1 MKINEVTN
9 KQLDEGPIDF
19 AKQVG
24 AGIKGLGQGFAAA
37 GQPKQP
43 VKPGAN
49 DLETAIN
56 TVNAKPNTGILG
68 KIGGAFQGAKA
79 GYQQQGAANKQLDVI
94 KNVSSNASKNW
105 AEEAQNIQSS
115 TGKPPTA
122 ADAVDWYTKFSGV
135 SPSIAPA
142 GANPAQINQWLQKE
156 VSGYMIKKG
165 ATAQQGSGTAT
176 QQKPQ
181 QTPQAGQVPP
191 VPQPT
196 QGQTPPNQPTP
207 PAAQQQQPGP
217 AQQQATAEPVPLP
230 VPLEKLSAEERAELR
245 RQLQASLMMAA

>member
-1 MKINEVTN
+1 MKINEILVEQ
-9 KQLDEGPIDF
+9 QLDEGPIDF

-43 VKPGAN
+43 IKPGAN

-56 TVNAKPNTGILG
+56 TVNAKPKTGILG

-122 ADAVDWYTKFSGV
+122 DDAVAWYTKFSGV

-142 GANPAQINQWLQKE
+142 GTNPAQINQWLQKE

-176 QQKPQ
+176 ATQQKSQ

-191 VPQPT
+191 VPQSG
-196 QGQTPPNQPTP
+196 QGQPPPNQPAA
-207 PAAQQQQPGP
+207 PAAQQQPQAKP
-217 AQQQATAEPVPLP
+217 AEAPIPLP
-230 VPLEKLSAEERAELR
+230 IPLDKLTAEERAELR
-245 RQLQASLMMAA
+245 RQLQASLKMAA